1 MTSSKVSLLVLA
13 LLGFWTLWVFPY
25 QNGLLKIL
33 GHQTEPGAVIPG
45 PTIAPMKQTYTGIR
59 PVDNQLTVLVSF
71 FYTAIDGNR
80 ADISLSFLALGSQ
93 VLGLW
98 VLIMV
103 ESLRNA
109 HHGMFFLTA
118 TTLLGLGVAVIGYAC
133 VTPLWF
139 ILHLWTSPTVVRPK
153 ADHLLVNIPIMLA
166 IIPFSISI
174 GFGLPSVLMTLPA
187 PSFITFETKQ
197 IFAAIQQGWA
207 LWIGISQF
215 SLSTLAMILD
225 PAASVLDEEEKRV
238 KTIKYL
244 RRVYLFSILSSSVP
258 HLAGLSLSLL
268 AYAFPVLF
276 SPTYLP
282 QLQPQQVYWPVNPFS
297 SQQVRTLPEGALW
310 FLQWDLIVAVA
321 ANLVWGMSVGASGRE
336 QRSTTAQTLIGLGQ
350 TVITTLVLGP
360 SAAVAFSL
368 WTRDELVFRSSTA
381 VGKKYQ

>member
-1 MTSSKVSLLVLA
+1 
-13 LLGFWTLWVFPY
+13 
-25 QNGLLKIL
+25 
-33 GHQTEPGAVIPG
+33 
-45 PTIAPMKQTYTGIR
+45 
-59 PVDNQLTVLVSF
+59 
-71 FYTAIDGNR
+71 
-80 ADISLSFLALGSQ
+80 
-93 VLGLW
+93 
-98 VLIMV
+98 
-103 ESLRNA
+103 
-109 HHGMFFLTA
+109 
-118 TTLLGLGVAVIGYAC
+118 
-133 VTPLWF
+133 
-139 ILHLWTSPTVVRPK
+139 
-153 ADHLLVNIPIMLA
+153 MLA